1 MTEPGKRIRIAV
13 AGLGII
19 ARTVHLPL
27 LQRRGDLFDVVA
39 LGDLSP
45 TRVADLGRRYG
56 VEPGRRYTDAAA
68 MVADGGYDAVLLATS
83 GSHGDLAAQALRAGV
98 PVLSEKP
105 LAYTLA
111 ETDRLTDLAGGS
123 PALMVGYMKQ
133 YDPAV
138 AEAARLLDELG
149 GPERVHAVEVTV
161 LHAGGDR
168 QLAFANLPPAPGDVP
183 SAEAARLRAA
193 DNALLDAAV
202 GGDPGARTLY
212 QILINS
218 VCHDLSLLRLF
229 TGAPSTVDHVATWP
243 VAPELPA
250 EPSVEV
256 SGRLPGG
263 ARYGIRWLNLP
274 DYPAYRETVTLHHAR
289 GSLDL
294 VFPSPYLL
302 NAPTTLTVVDTHGG
316 GERRAVFRSVTE
328 AFEQELVAFHA
339 MVTAGTAPLTGIAEG
354 AADIR
359 TSQQVVRRH
368 GELTGAAIGGEAAGR

>member
-19 ARTVHLPL
+19 SRTVHLPL
-27 LQRRGDLFDVVA
+27 LQRRDDLFDVVA
-39 LGDLSP
+39 LCDLSP
-45 TRVADLGRRYG
+45 TRVTELGGRYG
-56 VEPGRRYTDAAA
+56 VEDGRRYTDAAA
-68 MVADGGYDAVLLATS
+68 MLADGGYDAVLLATS
-83 GSHGDLAAQALRAGV
+83 GSHGDLAAQALRAGL
-98 PVLSEKP
+98 PVLCEKP

-111 ETDRLTDLAGGS
+111 EADRLGELGGGT

-138 AEAARLLDELG
+138 AEAARLLDDLG

-183 SAEAARLRAA
+183 AGEAARLRAA
-193 DNALLDAAV
+193 DEALLDAAV
-202 GGDPGARTLY
+202 GADPRARTLY
-212 QILINS
+212 RILVNS

-229 TGAPSTVDHVATWP
+229 TGAPATVDHVTTWP
-243 VAPELPA
+243 VRPGGPA
-250 EPSVEV
+250 EPSVDI
-256 SGRLPGG
+256 SGQLPGG
-263 ARYGIRWLNLP
+263 GRYGIRWLNLP

-289 GSLDL
+289 GSLEL

-302 NAPTTLTVVDTHGG
+302 NAPTALTVVDDHGG
-316 GERRAVFRSVTE
+316 GERRSVFRSVTE

-339 MVTAGTAPLTGIAEG
+339 MVTAGAAPLTGIDGG

-359 TSQQVVRRH
+359 TSQQVVRRY
-368 GELTGAAIGGEAAGR
+368 GELTGVAIGGEAAS

>member
-27 LQRRGDLFDVVA
+27 LQRRADLFEIVA

-45 TRVADLGRRYG
+45 GRVAELGGRYG
-56 VEPGRRYTDAAA
+56 VEPGRRYTDAEA
-68 MVADGGYDAVLLATS
+68 MLADGGYDAVLLATS
-83 GSHGDLAAQALRAGV
+83 GSHGELAAQALRAGL
-98 PVLSEKP
+98 PVLCEKP

-111 ETDRLTDLAGGS
+111 EADRLAELGGGAS
-123 PALMVGYMKQ
+123 TLMVGYMKQ

-149 GPERVHAVEVTV
+149 GAQRVHAVEVTV
-161 LHAGGDR
+161 LHAGGER

-183 SAEAARLRAA
+183 PAEAARLRTA
-193 DNALLDAAV
+193 DSALLDAAV
-202 GGDPGARTLY
+202 GGDAGARTLY

-218 VCHDLSLLRLF
+218 VCHDLSLLRLL
-229 TGAPSTVDHVATWP
+229 TGPPATVEHVAAWSATPDLP
-243 VAPELPA
+243 V

-256 SGRLPGG
+256 SGALPGG

-274 DYPAYRETVTLHHAR
+274 DYPAYRETVTLHHSR
-289 GSLDL
+289 GSLEL

-302 NAPTTLTVVDTHGG
+302 NAPTTLTVVDAHGD

-339 MVTAGTAPLTGIAEG
+339 MVTAGVAPLSGLAEG
-354 AADIR
+354 AADVR
-359 TSQQVVRRH
+359 TSQQVVRRY
-368 GELTGAAIGGEAAGR
+368 GQLTGAAISGEAASG

>member
-27 LQRRGDLFDVVA
+27 LQRRGDLFEIVA
-39 LGDLSP
+39 LADLSP
-45 TRVADLGRRYG
+45 SRMTELGERYG
-56 VEPGRRYTDAAA
+56 VEPARRYADAAR
-68 MVADGGYDAVLLATS
+68 MVTDGGCDAVLLATS
-83 GSHGDLAAQALRAGV
+83 GSHGDLAALALRAGL
-98 PVLSEKP
+98 PVLCEKP

-111 ETDRLTDLAGGS
+111 ETARLAELDTRG

-138 AEAARLLDELG
+138 AEAARLLAELG
-149 GPERVHAVEVTV
+149 GAERVHAVEVTV

-168 QLAFANLPPAPGDVP
+168 QLRFANLPPAAGDVP
-183 SAEAARLRAA
+183 AGEAARLSAA
-193 DNALLDAAV
+193 DRALLDAAV
-202 GGDPGARTLY
+202 GADPGARTLY

-218 VCHDLSLLRLF
+218 ISHDLSLLRLF
-229 TGAPSTVDHVATWP
+229 TGAPATVEQVATWP
-243 VAPELPA
+243 LPDGPA
-250 EPSVEV
+250 EPSVEI
-256 SGRLPGG
+256 SGRLPDG

-289 GSLDL
+289 GSLEL

-302 NAPTTLTVVDTHGG
+302 NAPTTLTVVDEHGG
-316 GERRAVFRSVTE
+316 GERRAAYRSVTE

-339 MVTAGTAPLTGIAEG
+339 MVTAGAAPLTGIAEG
-354 AADIR
+354 AADVR
-359 TSQQVVRRH
+359 TSQQVVRRY
-368 GELTGAAIGGEAAGR
+368 GELTGAAIGGEAAS

>member
-13 AGLGII
+13 AGLGTI

-27 LQRRGDLFDVVA
+27 LQRRGDLFEIVA

-45 TRVADLGRRYG
+45 TRVAELGGRYG
-56 VEPGRRYTDAAA
+56 VEPCRRYTDATA
-68 MVADGGYDAVLLATS
+68 MVADGGYDALLLATS
-83 GSHGDLAAQALRAGV
+83 GSHGELAASALRAGL
-98 PVLSEKP
+98 PVLCEKP

-111 ETDRLTDLAGGS
+111 ETARLRELGGGT

-138 AEAARLLDELG
+138 AEAARLVDEWG
-149 GPERVHAVEVTV
+149 GAERVHAVEVSV

-168 QLAFANLPPAPGDVP
+168 QLAFANLPPAPADVP
-183 SAEAARLRAA
+183 PGEAARLRAA
-193 DNALLDAAV
+193 DAALLDAAV

-218 VCHDLSLLRLF
+218 ISHDLSLLRLF
-229 TGAPSTVDHVATWP
+229 TGAPATVEHVATWP
-243 VAPELPA
+243 VVPGGPA
-250 EPSVEV
+250 EPSVEI

-289 GSLDL
+289 GSLEL

-302 NAPTTLTVVDTHGG
+302 NAPTTLTLVEAHGG
-316 GERRAVFRSVTE
+316 GERRAAFRSVTE

-339 MVTAGTAPLTGIAEG
+339 MVTAGAPPLTGIAEG
-354 AADIR
+354 ATDVR
-359 TSQQVVRRH
+359 TSQQVVRRY
-368 GELTGAAIGGEAAGR
+368 GELTGAAIGGEAASS